1 MILPL
6 NELAAL
12 RRDLHEFGKRRR
24 SSIRAF
30 YDTKHGWFRL
40 TRDGTGTADDK
51 AVKHLTT
58 TMTCLESLHETPL
71 NDKEL
76 ATAAGLQVDA
86 DPQHPTTTPEHDDTC
101 DHVTWLHAATRS
113 YIHLALQHRPDWKSD
128 GAAFVYCRVRTL
140 GAMGRLLDPH
150 DPLLTTHAD
159 ALGTLLQ
166 DAWTSHDDAPAFG
179 LREETDDPAA
189 EPAGD
194 TTSVAVDAYIPNS
207 FLTYWGLLALDAV
220 PEVSRPQDWA
230 NQRDAALAWL
240 RKSLAQQVAFHYS
253 RSAMS
258 DPQQLAWALCA
269 LVRYADDQAMT
280 AKTSQPYAELIS
292 GLQAFFAQQ
301 DDDGDWPQG
310 QPLFFYLH
318 AGNAYCYPY
327 ETVGELLSLATGK
340 SAASKMLREALWPY
354 ADQLAKL
361 FRKAEHTAQRMD
373 DEGFGWASG
382 HNPRRLDPEAWAT
395 ASVYRFA
402 DALRRLAGS
411 WANDQARQ
419 LLEARRADSTR
430 DDLRERGDTWDAG
443 AGSAGLQ
450 LSTGFL
456 NPILHAEVVRKA
468 LAVHEPDPDLPVIP
482 GHGATSA
489 ILYGPPGTGKTT
501 LVEALAGSLGWP
513 FVEITPALFLDQGVE
528 MVSARADEIFRQI
541 MQLNRCVVLLDEI
554 DELIRAR
561 DGKSDPVERFFT
573 TTMLPRLAK
582 LWKAKR
588 ILFFVNTNDILQV
601 DPAIRRS
608 QRFDAAIFV
617 LPPGLAAKRQA
628 LENQDVPTSELAEDA
643 ILATLRSPD
652 NAAKDARVLAWLPF
666 LRYDQLER
674 FANEAAKNGAG
685 VAATLPTFI
694 AELRALDWSPEP
706 DDDDKDKADAQAPDV
721 LPENLRRLLAAQ
733 RTDHTVRHE
742 LKLEGV
748 QATALG
754 LDADHGFACAP
765 TPLHELTAW
774 ASRNHVRLTADG
786 IVQPPEPA

>member
-1 MILPL
+1 MNLPL
-6 NELAAL
+6 NELAEL

-30 YDTKHGWFRL
+30 YDTERGWFKL
-40 TRDGTGTADDK
+40 TREGTPSGDK
-51 AVKHLTT
+51 VVQHLTT

-71 NDKEL
+71 DDEEL
-76 ATAAGLQVDA
+76 AIAAGLQHDA
-86 DPQHPTTTPEHDDTC
+86 EPKHPSTTPEHNDST
-101 DHVTWLHAATRS
+101 DHVTWMHAASRS
-113 YIHLALQHRPDWKSD
+113 YVDLALQHRLDWKSD

-140 GAMGRLLDPH
+140 GAMGRLLAPD
-150 DPLLTTHAD
+150 DPLLRKHAD
-159 ALGTLLQ
+159 ALKQLLQ
-166 DAWTSHDDAPAFG
+166 DAWKSHEQAPAFG
-179 LREETDDPAA
+179 LREATDDPADEA
-189 EPAGD
+189 AAKDGSREK
-194 TTSVAVDAYIPNS
+194 DAYVPNS

-220 PEVSRPQDWA
+220 PAILLPEAWES
-230 NQRDAALAWL
+230 QRDAALEWL

-269 LVRYADDQAMT
+269 LVRYADDHEIT
-280 AKTSQPYAELIS
+280 AKTSQPYAELVS

-301 DDDGDWPQG
+301 REDGDWPSG

-327 ETVGELLSLATGK
+327 ETLGELLSLATGT
-340 SAASKMLREALWPY
+340 SAASKMLREALQPY
-354 ADQLAKL
+354 ADKLAKL
-361 FRKAEHTAQRMD
+361 FRKAEHTAQRLNG
-373 DEGFGWASG
+373 EGLGWASG

-402 DALRRLAGS
+402 DALRRLAGV
-411 WANDQARQ
+411 WANDEARK
-419 LLEARRADSTR
+419 LLEARRADVNR
-430 DDLRERGDTWDAG
+430 DDLRARGDTWDVG

-456 NPILHAEVVRKA
+456 NPIRHAESMRDTGVR
-468 LAVHEPDPDLPVIP
+468 EPDPDLPVIP
-482 GHGATSA
+482 KHGATSA

-528 MVSARADEIFRQI
+528 RVSARADEIFRHI

-617 LPPGLAAKRQA
+617 LPPGVAVKREA
-628 LENQDVPTSELAEDA
+628 LTDAGANPTPIDPDKIQT
-643 ILATLRSPD
+643 ILAGTSGSNEPAEVKR
-652 NAAKDARVLAWLPF
+652 LAWLAL
-666 LRYDQLER
+666 LRHDQLKR
-674 FANEAAKNGAG
+674 YAEAAQASD
-685 VAATLPTFI
+685 VSSALAPFI
-694 AELRALDWSPEP
+694 RELRALDWNEDGPTAGDASETLP
-706 DDDDKDKADAQAPDV
+706 AD
-721 LPENLRRLLAAQ
+721 LPRLIQAQ
-733 RTDHTVRHE
+733 RTDPTVGHMI
-742 LKLEGV
+742 KLEID
-748 QATALG
+748 AKARTALG
-754 LDADHGFACAP
+754 IDPDAKFVPAMERP
-765 TPLHELTAW
+765 EKLQAW
-774 ASRNHVRLTADG
+774 AEAQGLAVTPDG
-786 IVQPPEPA
+786 VLRPRSTKT